1 MINSDG
7 NRIDLDLDSGEG
19 DAARITYRA
28 SSTGTFYLS
37 TRSQDGTYGTYEL
50 SKKLLESGSTD
61 PYEIYQWH
69 LSNKNGLDLN
79 IQSVWKDVS
88 GDGVLVGVIDDGI
101 NYKHP
106 DLNDNLDFIRDK
118 GESWNCITGMGV
130 VYQDANLRVAP
141 KPERGHG
148 TAVAGVIAAE
158 KNNQAGVVGVAY
170 DSKIAGFEVDWST
183 KSIASMLRSQV
194 RFDIGGMDVTN
205 NSWGF
210 TTIWR

>member
-88 GDGVLVGVIDDGI
+88 GEGVLVGVIDDGI

-106 DLNDNLDFIRDK
+106 DLNDNLDFIRDL
-118 GESWNCITGMGV
+118 SLI
-130 VYQDANLRVAP
+130 
-141 KPERGHG
+141 H
-148 TAVAGVIAAE
+148 I
-158 KNNQAGVVGVAY
+158 
-170 DSKIAGFEVDWST
+170 
-183 KSIASMLRSQV
+183 
-194 RFDIGGMDVTN
+194 
-205 NSWGF
+205 
-210 TTIWR
+210 